1 MTLENL
7 RNYLETAKEKYPIS
21 TEFTK
26 NYQQSP
32 ANKNGYVLTVDAS
45 KSLPYQINCN
55 FERTEYYGA
64 EGGGNRI
71 RQEFLDENRVSG
83 AIYEEAQEGESED
96 LPREFT
102 LCIRSE
108 EELSALFS
116 EIPQELAA
124 DFESEMLVVYSAANE
139 YRTRPIALKSV
150 GAENEKLEIWFE
162 ITLQRGT
169 GSASVPAQMYLFV
182 KMDKLDVSAIAC
194 EISYK
199 SV

>member
-1 MTLENL
+1 MKRLKAAAL
-7 RNYLETAKEKYPIS
+7 LLGCILCIGIAGCGGV
-21 TEFTK
+21 
-26 NYQQSP
+26 
-32 ANKNGYVLTVDAS
+32 GYNAALV
-45 KSLPYQINCN
+45 Y
-55 FERTEYYGA
+55 TEYYGA

-71 RQEFLDENRVSG
+71 RQEFLDENQVSG
-83 AIYEEAQEGESED
+83 AIYEEAQEGETED
-96 LPREFT
+96 LPREFAF
-102 LCIRSE
+102 CIRSE
-108 EELSALFS
+108 EELSSLFS

-150 GAENEKLEIWFE
+150 DAENEKLEIRFE
-162 ITLQRGT
+162 ITLRRGT

-194 EISYK
+194 EISCK